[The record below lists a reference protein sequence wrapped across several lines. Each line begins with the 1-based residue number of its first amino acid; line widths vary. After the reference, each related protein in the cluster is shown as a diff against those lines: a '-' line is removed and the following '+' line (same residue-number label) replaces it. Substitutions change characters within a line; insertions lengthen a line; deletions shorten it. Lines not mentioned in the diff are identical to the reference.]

1 MDRIPFYGG
10 PQGRSGP
17 CEGLRGGWGLGPVGR
32 PVESIAEPGRG

>member
-1 MDRIPFYGG
+1 MERIPFYG
-10 PQGRSGP
+10 GP